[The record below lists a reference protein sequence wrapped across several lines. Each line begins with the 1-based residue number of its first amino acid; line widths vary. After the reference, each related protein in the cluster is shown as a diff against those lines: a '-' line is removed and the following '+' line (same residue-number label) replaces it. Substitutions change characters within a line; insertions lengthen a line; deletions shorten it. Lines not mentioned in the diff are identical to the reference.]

1 MKKRIVSLLL
11 ALTLLTVALAV
22 PALPQTVDGASV
34 RTTGEPGLRFY
45 STVSLADVRAD
56 DVVEYGTI
64 LIPTENLKNANN
76 FVIGA
81 TLSGRKVAKVPAVNT
96 YKIEGD
102 TLTFTAVIIGIKQ
115 KNYTRAYSARS
126 YITYTE
132 DGQEKTI
139 YSDEI
144 TSRDIYTVAKAAL
157 ESDDL
162 TADEMVYLNKV
173 VDYVEG
179 RIYATVSYQPDG
191 VNKIYAITCAEP
203 DEDVVIPTEI
213 VIDGCTTT
221 IDWTVTGGAKPDK
234 TYFESGT
241 DYTAVITITKDTA
254 FSPNDKV
261 TITSILSDGSLSPKD
276 KVEQSFSADMKTI
289 TVTTTYELRDA
300 GYSDIY

>member
-1 MKKRIVSLLL
+1 MKKSRILSLLL
-11 ALTLLTVALAV
+11 ALTLLTTALAV
-22 PALPQTVDGASV
+22 PSLPQTIDGASV

-45 STVSLADVRAD
+45 STVSKAEVRAD

-64 LIPTENLKNANN
+64 LIPTENLKNAND
-76 FVIGA
+76 FVIDA
-81 TLSGRKVAKVPAVNT
+81 NLDGRTVAKVPAVNT

-102 TLTFTAVIIGIKQ
+102 TLTFTAVIIGIKPE
-115 KNYTRAYSARS
+115 NYTRAYSARS

-157 ESDDL
+157 ENDDL
-162 TADEMVYLNKV
+162 TEDEMIYLNEV

-179 RIYATVSYQPDG
+179 KTH
-191 VNKIYAITCAEP
+191 AITYTEP
-203 DEDVVIPTEI
+203 DENVVIPTEI

-221 IDWTVTGGAKPDK
+221 ISWTVTGGAKPDK

-261 TITSILSDGSLSPKD
+261 TINGETIAHTVSNEG
-276 KVEQSFSADMKTI
+276 KTI
-289 TVTTTYELRDA
+289 TVTKTYDLKDA
-300 GYSDIY
+300 GYSGIY